1 MQTDSN
7 NPNPSNVAA
16 TNSNSPAVKFF
27 IPPTQR
33 RKFFLLFTSMTVL
46 GWVVGGVFSLAVERI
61 LTQILAASGSLEMQT
76 WSYGIKLLSN
86 IVFAVVFATDQALV
100 MRRYLSG
107 WRWMIATT
115 IGWLTADCVAT
126 AWINYIASI
135 ANSLNETLSP
145 ELVIIFGLLSTIA
158 YIFSGIWMGLLQ
170 WLVVRRYTTKSWW
183 WNLVPSVA
191 FLLISLLVWLL
202 SLMQNF
208 IPEAILYSSQQGF
221 TAIILGIV
229 PAIGFCSLKRR
240 LQKQVL
246 ENVEHIKE

>member
-7 NPNPSNVAA
+7 NPNPSNVAP
-16 TNSNSPAVKFF
+16 TNSNSPSGKLF
-27 IPPTQR
+27 IPPSQR
-33 RKFFLLFTSMTVL
+33 RKFCVLFTFMTIL
-46 GWVVGGVFSLAVERI
+46 GWVVGGVFSLAVERL
-61 LTQILAASGSLEMQT
+61 LTQILSAFGSIEMQS
-76 WSYGIKLLSN
+76 WGYGIKLLSN

-107 WRWMIATT
+107 WRWIIATT

-145 ELVIIFGLLSTIA
+145 ELAIIFGFLSTIA
-158 YIFSGIWMGLLQ
+158 YIFSGLWMGLLQ
-170 WLVVRRYTTKSWW
+170 WLVVRRYTIKPWW
-183 WNLVPSVA
+183 WNFVPSVA

-208 IPEAILYSSQQGF
+208 IPEAILYGSQQGF
-221 TAIILGIV
+221 TATILGIV
-229 PAIGFCSLKRR
+229 PAIGFCILKRR
-240 LQKQVL
+240 LPRQTQAS
-246 ENVEHIKE
+246 